1 MTKTYDEIET
11 AAYIAN
17 DQTTLTALAFAS
29 EAHAEAGEQ
38 EFQDAVTE
46 RCGDELVR
54 LAGLFRKIDDLLGA
68 ALCSSPDFKNA
79 LATIRQAQT
88 IARNNG

>member
-1 MTKTYDEIET
+1 MTKTYDEIES

-17 DQTTLTALAFAS
+17 DQTTLTALAFAN

-46 RCGDELVR
+46 RCGEELVR
-54 LAGLFRKIDDLLGA
+54 LAGLFRQIDDLLEA
-68 ALCSSPDFKNA
+68 ALGHGVQDA